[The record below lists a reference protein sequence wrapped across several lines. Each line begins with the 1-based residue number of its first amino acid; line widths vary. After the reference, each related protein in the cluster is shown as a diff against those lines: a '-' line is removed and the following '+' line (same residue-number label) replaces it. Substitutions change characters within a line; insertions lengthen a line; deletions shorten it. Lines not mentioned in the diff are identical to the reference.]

1 MGIGVSVLLIAAGAI
16 MRWAVTA
23 HVNGVSLDTLGAILM
38 IVGAIGLVISLV
50 LWGPWARHR
59 TRRVQVQ
66 DDRGRGYERVERMTE
81 SGV

>member
-1 MGIGVSVLLIAAGAI
+1 MGIGISVLLITAGAI
-16 MRWAVTA
+16 LRWAVTA
-23 HVNGVSLDTLGAILM
+23 HVDGIALGTLGGILM
-38 IVGAIGLVISLV
+38 IVGAIGLLVALV
-50 LWGPWARHR
+50 LWGPWPRHR